1 MSTATAE
8 EANTQQPT
16 EKIEAMHYHAT
27 ITNVGIVAKL
37 PAVASKH
44 IALECLVYWIG
55 PRISPIHV
63 ARLTEDGVAAGTGI
77 GTVRI
82 EECDCPEP
90 VLTKAALQQA
100 MSGENA
106 IG

>member
-1 MSTATAE
+1 MNTATAE
-8 EANTQQPT
+8 TIEQPT
-16 EKIEAMHYHAT
+16 EKGEAMHFHAT

-82 EECDCPEP
+82 EECDCQEK
-90 VLTKAALQQA
+90 VLTKTALLQA
-100 MSGENA
+100 MSGENS